1 MYSRRFVAEVSA
13 RPVVLHYL
21 YLTTRW
27 ARRTLLWGLVVTWL
41 ATGQWSS
48 CGQRLTAQDPSPN
61 QISVD
66 VAQQQLGPLSKS
78 IQAATSL
85 RATVRLTVVSAIGAE
100 VLGKD
105 EGVFQLASTNK
116 NLLAISAKFA
126 ADAVRIQ
133 SDGTK
138 MFLQLSPSAY
148 VESPPPANFA
158 ELITAMPIQLGPQ
171 PEPMLWLS
179 LAGVNPGESLLE
191 GAVSLES
198 TTGPVVEGVETKW
211 LRVTRPDGVQW
222 ELQLTQGEQPRPLLL
237 RIDLTKMITQAN
249 NLTLPDGYTF
259 KLEYEFQRWELN
271 GEIASELFQ
280 YQPPAGAERFESI
293 ADFVLKQDQTASH
306 PLLGKPAPN
315 FTTKN
320 LTGDDIQVDYQDDSV
335 IVLDFWATWCAPCVE
350 SLPEFS
356 QLTKQFAGQSVKFY
370 AVNVSEENVAI
381 ESFLKDKQ
389 LELTVLIDPRG
400 DIANAFAASAIPLT
414 VLIGKGGRVEAV
426 HVGFDPNESSEILKG
441 EIESLL
447 AGRKLYQAEE
457 VEQTSDSAAGKQSG
471 EQSEQEVTTDSSP
484 DKAKSSDAT
493 GGQRD

>member
-13 RPVVLHYL
+13 RTLVLQHL
-21 YLTTRW
+21 FLTTRW
-27 ARRTLLWGLVVTWL
+27 TGRTLLWGLLVASL

-48 CGQRLTAQDPSPN
+48 RSQKLNAQEPSIN

-66 VAQQQLGPLSKS
+66 AAQQQLGPLSKA
-78 IQAATSL
+78 IRDAKSL
-85 RATVRLTVVSAIGAE
+85 RATIRLNVVSAIGAE

-105 EGVFQLASTNK
+105 EGVFQLASTNQ

-179 LAGVNPGESLLE
+179 LAGVNPGENLLASAMSVESIAGPVIE
-191 GAVSLES
+191 GA
-198 TTGPVVEGVETKW
+198 ETRL
-211 LRVTRPDGVQW
+211 LRVVRPDGVQW
-222 ELQLTQGEQPRPLLL
+222 ELQLTHGEQPRPISL

-306 PLLGKPAPN
+306 PLLGKPAPH
-315 FTTKN
+315 FTTKS

-356 QLTKQFAGQSVKFY
+356 QLTKQFAGQPVKFY

-426 HVGFDPNESSEILKG
+426 HVGFDPSESSEILKG

-457 VEQTSDSAAGKQSG
+457 VEQSDAPATVEQSAEEVAPDSPRNTSKSPDSA
-471 EQSEQEVTTDSSP
+471 
-484 DKAKSSDAT
+484 